1 MKIDTIIETALN
13 NHCLP
18 VDMAAEALT
27 YPISEYL
34 GKGVSYQDTMKIME
48 QAEISLSRERAHQVS
63 FGIKTGN
70 VNFKAAKK

>member
-13 NHCLP
+13 THCLP

-34 GKGVSYQDTMKIME
+34 GKGVSYQDTM
-48 QAEISLSRERAHQVS
+48 
-63 FGIKTGN
+63 
-70 VNFKAAKK
+70 

>member
-1 MKIDTIIETALN
+1 
-13 NHCLP
+13 
-18 VDMAAEALT
+18 MAAEALT